1 MASSRAK
8 PSINDEISASS
19 VRLIDAQ
26 GNQAGIVPLAQA
38 LAAATKAVLDL
49 VEIAPQSQ
57 PPVCKLMDYGKYI
70 FDAKKQRSAAR
81 RKQKQMQVKE
91 IKFRPTTDTGDYD
104 VKLRN
109 LKRFLEHGDK
119 AKVTVRFRG
128 REMAHQDLGG
138 DMLRR
143 IEADLT
149 DIGQVEQFPKL
160 EGRQLTMLIAP
171 KSRKHH

>member
-38 LAAATKAVLDL
+38 LAAATKAGLDL